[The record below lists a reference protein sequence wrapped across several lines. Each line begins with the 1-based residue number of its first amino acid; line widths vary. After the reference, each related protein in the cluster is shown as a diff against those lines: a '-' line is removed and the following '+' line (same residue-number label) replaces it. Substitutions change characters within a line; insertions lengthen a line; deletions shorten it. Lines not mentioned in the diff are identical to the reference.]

1 MNTFPRHRRPRST
14 ERVTFTGIFIISDF
28 LVRLLTFDLW
38 IYVGLPGPVFWM
50 LQGLGITGLMLFLA
64 YWNYTRLLD
73 KHRVKHMVVDAG
85 PWALVLVL
93 FVVVSGTVVS
103 YSATEDWE
111 PRSFRLPFTVAAC
124 ALYGTYIA
132 VLYLL
137 SASGRPWHP
146 GPEDRHAVAHAR
158 DLQPIDLNDLRIA
171 RMETDTF
178 SITHRVES
186 YTLESALFGALAF
199 SGFLTLLGSPE
210 PVLAKIRMLG
220 ADLEAIW
227 TVMGKAPS
235 TVREQMIERLTPEDV
250 IAALTVETVMSSML
264 FLLVILSRLRF
275 YNTLKQ
281 VDHSVRSARA
291 MNDKEDQVHL
301 LDIETRGQ
309 IPELA
314 TRRAYLTR
322 RVNQY
327 MNDAE
332 TMFDNL
338 KPLVAYMWVFRTLGI
353 GMFLLILVTSAF
365 LISPMLSLAFV
376 VLTISAY
383 TFMHLDKRVHERQL
397 HSLRI
402 PGMKR
407 RRPGAR
413 ARLRRHRH
421 QLRLNE

>member
-1 MNTFPRHRRPRST
+1 M
-14 ERVTFTGIFIISDF
+14 FIILDF
-28 LVRLLTFDLW
+28 LLRVLIFDLW
-38 IYVGLPGPVFWM
+38 IYFRLSDALFWILQSVGL
-50 LQGLGITGLMLFLA
+50 TGLMLFLA
-64 YWNYTRLLD
+64 FWNYNRLLN
-73 KHRVKHMVVDAG
+73 KHRVKHLMVEAG
-85 PWALVLVL
+85 PWALILVL

-103 YSATEDWE
+103 YSATEDWDQQ
-111 PRSFRLPFTVAAC
+111 SFRFFFTVAAC
-124 ALYGTYIA
+124 AFYGTYIA

-137 SASGRPWHP
+137 SASGRLWLPD
-146 GPEDRHAVAHAR
+146 PEDRHVVEHAE
-158 DLQPIDLNDLRIA
+158 DLHPIDLNDLRIA

-199 SGFLTLLGSPE
+199 SGFLTLLGSDE
-210 PVLAKIRMLG
+210 PVLPKIRTLG
-220 ADLEAIW
+220 SDLEAIW
-227 TVMGKAPS
+227 TVMRKAPS
-235 TVREQMIERLTPEDV
+235 TVREQVVERLTAQDV
-250 IAALTVETVMSSML
+250 IAALTVETVLSSML

-275 YNTLKQ
+275 YNTLKR

-301 LDIETRGQ
+301 LDIETRGE
-309 IPELA
+309 IPELS

-332 TMFDNL
+332 TLFDNM

-383 TFMHLDKRVHERQL
+383 TFMHLDKRVHER
-397 HSLRI
+397 
-402 PGMKR
+402 
-407 RRPGAR
+407 
-413 ARLRRHRH
+413 RLRRISLGRRNMGRAGTLGVL
-421 QLRLNE
+421 LRQRGLKGSQVE